1 MSLLSIYTRAD
12 PCVTNQ
18 CASYFCSC
26 QPLGVL
32 LMTPA
37 IWRIRPYWPYDESPD
52 GLSFLIPCGSKWV
65 IGIPTRVI
73 PVETTVATTVKFRPL
88 FAILVNLYVSS
99 YTRIRNASAY
109 AQWGDIEVGWRVR
122 PMVNHGRVES
132 ERAEV
137 VDTIRHLQFYNYL
150 QPEGDFNINCLF
162 SWLPKDLI
170 WLWPKL
176 DGITV
181 LFN

>member
-1 MSLLSIYTRAD
+1 MSLPSIRAD

-65 IGIPTRVI
+65 IGIPTHTGNTRGNNRGDHREI
-73 PVETTVATTVKFRPL
+73 PSPL
-88 FAILVNLYVSS
+88 RNSRKLVRIFIHT
-99 YTRIRNASAY
+99 YTQCICIY

-137 VDTIRHLQFYNYL
+137 LDTIRHLQFYNYL

-181 LFN
+181 LFK

>member
-1 MSLLSIYTRAD
+1 MSLPSIRAE

-88 FAILVNLYVSS
+88 FAILVNFIRIFIHTYTQCICICAVRGYWSGLTCETNGKPWPSRIGACRGAGYHSS
-99 YTRIRNASAY
+99 SPI
-109 AQWGDIEVGWRVR
+109 
-122 PMVNHGRVES
+122 
-132 ERAEV
+132 
-137 VDTIRHLQFYNYL
+137 LQ
-150 QPEGDFNINCLF
+150 
-162 SWLPKDLI
+162 LPTAR
-170 WLWPKL
+170 
-176 DGITV
+176 GG
-181 LFN
+181 F

>member
-1 MSLLSIYTRAD
+1 MWQINALLIFAHVNPWVVFSLWLSSHM
-12 PCVTNQ
+12 TN
-18 CASYFCSC
+18 
-26 QPLGVL
+26 PTIL
-32 LMTPA
+32 T
-37 IWRIRPYWPYDESPD
+37 IWRIPRWALLPNPMWVKMGNRDPHTGNTRGNNRGDHREIPSP
-52 GLSFLIPCGSKWV
+52 LRNSRK
-65 IGIPTRVI
+65 
-73 PVETTVATTVKFRPL
+73 
-88 FAILVNLYVSS
+88 LVRIFIHT
-99 YTRIRNASAY
+99 YTQCICIY

-150 QPEGDFNINCLF
+150 QPEGDFNISCLF

-176 DGITV
+176 DGITD
-181 LFN
+181 LFK